1 VATTPRRNRRPS
13 LETGRSTGWEQKG
26 GIVGLPLPHG
36 KLLVSLPAQLRHGR
50 WVRVKKLGYRQQRTL
65 AATSMVRGIGLLS
78 GQPVRLRFRPAP
90 PDTGLVFIR
99 TDLRP
104 ARYIPARASLVTDTL
119 RRTTLGEL
127 PIQVTLVEHVLAALA
142 GLQVDNCYIEL
153 DAPEPPGVD
162 GSAREF
168 VLALQAAGYCEQN
181 ARRPIWTVRS
191 PCTVRH
197 GNATL
202 SLQPSSELSIQY
214 RLDYGLGAPLPRQ
227 RAQLTVTPD
236 SFIQELSACRT
247 FVLEDEIMGLH
258 AQGIGQ
264 HITPADILVFGA
276 HGLGGNNLRY
286 DNEPARHK
294 ALDLVGDLALFG
306 RDIRGKLI
314 AIRSGHRLNVELVL
328 TLLRRLADQRPAAAR
343 LRGFHGLPARKRLGC
358 GG

>member
-1 VATTPRRNRRPS
+1 M
-13 LETGRSTGWEQKG
+13 
-26 GIVGLPLPHG
+26 
-36 KLLVSLPAQLRHGR
+36 
-50 WVRVKKLGYRQQRTL
+50 KKLGYRQQRTL
-65 AATSMVRGIGLLS
+65 LAPAQIRGLGLLS
-78 GQPVRLRFRPAP
+78 GRPVRLRFRPAP

-142 GLQVDNCYIEL
+142 GLQIDNCYIEL
-153 DAPEPPGVD
+153 DAPEPPGLD

-168 VLALQAAGYCEQN
+168 VLALQAAGMCEQN
-181 ARRPIWTVRS
+181 ARRSIWTVRA

-202 SLQPSSELSIQY
+202 SLQPADELSIQF
-214 RLDYGLGAPLPRQ
+214 RLDYGLDAPIPRQ
-227 RAQLTVTPD
+227 RAQFTITPETFTRD
-236 SFIQELSACRT
+236 LSACRT
-247 FVLEDEIMGLH
+247 FVLEAEIQGLH

-276 HGLGGNNLRY
+276 HGLGGNSLRY

-294 ALDLVGDLALFG
+294 VLDLVGDLALFG
-306 RDIRGKLI
+306 RDIRGRLT
-314 AIRSGHRLNVELVL
+314 AIRSGHRLNVELVQA
-328 TLLRRLADQRPAAAR
+328 LLKRLAQQRPLSR
-343 LRGFHGLPARKRLGC
+343 MRGFAGILRKRHGC
-358 GG
+358 VG

>member
-1 VATTPRRNRRPS
+1 M
-13 LETGRSTGWEQKG
+13 
-26 GIVGLPLPHG
+26 
-36 KLLVSLPAQLRHGR
+36 
-50 WVRVKKLGYRQQRTL
+50 KKIGYRQQRTL
-65 AATSMVRGIGLLS
+65 LAPALIRGLGLLS
-78 GQPVRLRFRPAP
+78 GRSVRLRFRPAP

-104 ARYIPARASLVTDTL
+104 ARYIPARAALVTDTL

-142 GLQVDNCYIEL
+142 GLRIDNCYIEL
-153 DAPEPPGVD
+153 DAPEPPGLD

-168 VLALQAAGYCEQN
+168 VLALHAAGSCEQN

-202 SLQPSSELSIQY
+202 SLQPASELNIQY

-227 RAQLTVTPD
+227 RAHLTVTPET
-236 SFIQELSACRT
+236 FTNELSACRT
-247 FVLEDEIMGLH
+247 FVLEDEIIGLH

-276 HGLGGNNLRY
+276 AGLGGNYLRY

-294 ALDLVGDLALFG
+294 VLDLVGDLALFG
-306 RDIRGKLI
+306 RDIRGRVT
-314 AIRSGHRLNVELVL
+314 AIRSGHRLNVELVQA
-328 TLLRRLADQRPAAAR
+328 LLRRLAEQRPVAAR
-343 LRGFHGLPARKRLGC
+343 LRGFPGIAARKRHGC
-358 GG
+358 VG